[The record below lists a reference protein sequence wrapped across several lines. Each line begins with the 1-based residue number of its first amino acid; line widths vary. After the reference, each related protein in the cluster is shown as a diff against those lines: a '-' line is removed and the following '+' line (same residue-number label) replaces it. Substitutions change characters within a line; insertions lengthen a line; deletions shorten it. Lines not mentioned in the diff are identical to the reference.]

1 MSPRFRYQLPGTLA
15 AGLML
20 ACVFATDAVAQRRT
34 PVEKRGRYDA
44 AGNAIW
50 TPARTLR
57 SRAGGYGVDV
67 TDSFGNPRMVGL
79 DRRITGPHANAARRR
94 TLRSY
99 QGATRRVD
107 RRSGHLSFSL
117 PSNARGRIGYGAFSY
132 RDPLTGMT
140 VSRGIDKAFQR
151 YGGFGRRIGAKEP
164 AAVSTMFARRYVLV
178 EASAG
183 QAPVRRALVQGDSMP
198 RRPLPPIESQPGA
211 TATGRIVADDS
222 VALSQRLTANL
233 SGLADQSLA
242 NAWLAFGDR
251 DYRGAT
257 ALFQAFATL
266 EPNSLE
272 ASIGV
277 LLCDLARGA
286 LRTAAAQLGSLVRR
300 FDDPFALSSTVSGR
314 FADVTETRQ
323 VMLRA
328 RLIAEAPN
336 ASAPAKAL
344 YVLAAW
350 YTGHEAEA
358 RIAARALAAEHPDS
372 VYQNWPE
379 KIGQTHGAAVADE

>member
-1 MSPRFRYQLPGTLA
+1 MLV

-20 ACVFATDAVAQRRT
+20 VCAFATDAAAQRRT
-34 PVEKRGRYDA
+34 PVDKGGRYDA

-50 TPARTLR
+50 TPARTIR
-57 SRAGGYGVDV
+57 SRAGGYGIDV

-79 DRRITGPHANAARRR
+79 DRRITGPNANAAQRRS
-94 TLRSY
+94 LRAY

-107 RRSGHLSFSL
+107 RRSGYLVFSL
-117 PSNARGRIGYGAFSY
+117 PSNARGRIGYGAFTY

-140 VSRGIDKAFQR
+140 VSRGIDKALQR
-151 YGGFGRRIGAKEP
+151 YGGFGRRIGSNEP
-164 AAVSTMFARRYVLV
+164 ADVSTVLARRYALV

-183 QAPVRRALVQGDSMP
+183 QAPVRRALVEGDSMP
-198 RRPLPPIESQPGA
+198 RRPLPPLESGAESPG
-211 TATGRIVADDS
+211 TGRIVAGDS
-222 VALSQRLTANL
+222 VALSQRLAANL
-233 SGLADQSLA
+233 SGLADESLA
-242 NAWLAFGDR
+242 KAWKAFADR

-257 ALFQAFATL
+257 GLFQSFGTL

-286 LRTAAAQLGSLVRR
+286 LRTATAQLGSLVRR
-300 FDDPFALSSTVSGR
+300 FDDPFTLPSSVSSR
-314 FADVTETRQ
+314 FADVTEARQ
-323 VMLRA
+323 VMLRG

-336 ASAPAKAL
+336 ASVQAKAL

-350 YTGHEAEA
+350 YTDHEADA
-358 RIAARALAAEHPDS
+358 RLAARAMALDHPGS
-372 VYQNWPE
+372 AYRHWPE
-379 KIGQTHGAAVADE
+379 KMGRTQGGAVADE